1 MSYNIGQLRRNEIS
15 SYSIDLSYDLGDI
28 VNSNSIIDFYD
39 ACVYL
44 YGENTLSSLYS
55 YYLKFEVKQR
65 VDSMQ
70 DFSVM
75 LYNDNLEGDNSLSV
89 RTLSVKQGNEST
101 VFELIFTPNSNY
113 NKIVF
118 ELKRLALDFSLTNE
132 DGRSGRIMDV
142 EILNLYIVNNV
153 MNYLSSTFDGLT
165 ELKKIG
171 LQAQPGFL
179 FVLNG
184 EEIRVGRTGIYELYN
199 TNITISYIGFIIK
212 DSAFT
217 QDGKEFFILDFKY

>member
-15 SYSIDLSYDLGDI
+15 SYSVDLSYNLGDI
-28 VNSNSIIDFYD
+28 VNNNSIIDFYD
-39 ACVYL
+39 SCIYL
-44 YGENTLSSLYS
+44 DGKNTLSSLNS
-55 YYLKFEVKQR
+55 YYLKFEVAQR
-65 VDSMQ
+65 IDSPQ
-70 DFSVM
+70 DFSIV

-101 VFELIFTPNSNY
+101 IFELIFTPNNNY

-118 ELKRLALDFSLTNE
+118 ELKRLALDFTLVNP
-132 DGRSGRIMDV
+132 DGKSGRIMDIK
-142 EILNLYIVNNV
+142 ILNLYIVNNV
-153 MNYLSSTFDGLT
+153 MDYLSSTFDGLT
-165 ELKKIG
+165 KLKKIG
-171 LQAQPGFL
+171 IQAQPGFL

-199 TNITISYIGFIIK
+199 NNITVSYIGFIIK

-217 QDGKEFFILDFKY
+217 QDGKEFFIMDFKY